1 LPRAENTAYSA
12 AFHLEASHARLMKSW
27 GQSSPKERKP
37 MPNRNLTVR
46 HSSGRLAALQGN
58 QTAKQ
63 VAAIQEAAFIERSRR
78 STERDLG
85 LLEMAD
91 VEILTARGIAAASNI
106 AGQAVAE
113 IAANPVAADG
123 VARLLNTGNGG
134 LDRVLRRYLDE

>member
-1 LPRAENTAYSA
+1 
-12 AFHLEASHARLMKSW
+12 
-27 GQSSPKERKP
+27 
-37 MPNRNLTVR
+37 MPSRNLPVR
-46 HSSGRLAALQGN
+46 HSSGLLAALQGK

-78 STERDLG
+78 SAERDLG

-91 VEILTARGIAAASNI
+91 VEILTARGIAAAANI

-123 VARLLNTGNGG
+123 VARLLNTGNSG